1 MTKITLTNLADL
13 QNENTAVL
21 AINNN
26 NDAIETASDNFL
38 SRDGTSPNNMLA
50 PIDMNSQRITNLPTP
65 IGATEPLRLSD
76 ANTLNGGGTIQSIPA
91 GGTTGQFLKKN
102 SNANYDVGYGDPTV
116 SAANLTGAGTGVTTF
131 LVTPSSANL
140 AAAVTGETGTGGLVF
155 ATSPTLVTPALG
167 TPASGVLTNAT
178 GLPIATGVSGL
189 GTGVATFLG
198 TPTSANLASA
208 MTNET
213 GTGNLVFATTPT
225 LVTPVLGDAAATTL
239 AFSPTTGGI
248 VGTNTNNNTNAG
260 NVGEYIEAEV
270 LSGAPVSLTTGTTA
284 NITSITLTAGDWD
297 VTGAVVFT
305 PAGTTTVQSLFAS
318 TNTTSAT
325 LPTAPNKGA
334 YFGVAASFT
343 TGQGQIAN
351 IGSRRYSVA
360 GSTQVFLVANATF
373 GVSTMTAFG
382 IIHARRRR

>member
-65 IGATEPLRLSD
+65 IGATEPLRLTD
-76 ANTLNGGGTIQSIPA
+76 ANTLNGGGTIQSIPV
-91 GGTTGQFLKKN
+91 GGTAGQFLKKN
-102 SNANYDVGYGDPTV
+102 SSANYDVSYGDPTV

-155 ATSPTLVTPALG
+155 ATSPTLVTP
-167 TPASGVLTNAT
+167 V
-178 GLPIATGVSGL
+178 
-189 GTGVATFLG
+189 LG
-198 TPTSANLASA
+198 TPTSGTLTNCTIPVTQLTGTSANMVNWLAAASSANLRN
-208 MTNET
+208 TVTDET
-213 GTGNLVFATTPT
+213 GTGSLVFATTPT
-225 LVTPVLGDAAATTL
+225 LTTPVLVDAAATNI
-239 AFSPTTGGI
+239 AFSPSTGGI
-248 VGTNTNNNTNAG
+248 IGTTTNNNTNAG
-260 NVGEYIEAEV
+260 NVGEYMEAEV

>member
-38 SRDGTSPNNMLA
+38 SRDGTSPNTMLA

-65 IGATEPLRLSD
+65 IGATEPLRLTD
-76 ANTLNGGGTIQSIPA
+76 ANTLNGGGTIQSIPV
-91 GGTTGQFLKKN
+91 GGTAGQFLKKN
-102 SNANYDVGYGDPTV
+102 SSANYDVSYGDPTV

-155 ATSPTLVTPALG
+155 ATSPTLVTP
-167 TPASGVLTNAT
+167 V
-178 GLPIATGVSGL
+178 
-189 GTGVATFLG
+189 LG
-198 TPTSANLASA
+198 TPTSGTLTNCTMPVTQLTGTSANMVNWLAAASSANLRS
-208 MTNET
+208 TVTDET
-213 GTGNLVFATTPT
+213 GTGSLVFATTPT
-225 LVTPVLGDAAATTL
+225 LTTPVLVDAAATNI
-239 AFSPTTGGI
+239 AFSPSTGGI
-248 VGTNTNNNTNAG
+248 IGTTTNNNTNAG
-260 NVGEYIEAEV
+260 NVGEYMEAEV

>member
-1 MTKITLTNLADL
+1 MTKITLTNLTSL
-13 QNENTAVL
+13 SNPLTAIA
-21 AINNN
+21 AINAN
-26 NDAIETASDNFL
+26 NDAIEVASDTFL
-38 SRDGTSPNNMLA
+38 SRDGTSPNTMGA
-50 PIDMNSQRITNLPTP
+50 TIDMNSFRITNLPAP
-65 IGATEPLRLSD
+65 LASTEPLRLSD
-76 ANTLNGGGTIQSIPA
+76 ANTLNGGGTIQSIPT

-140 AAAVTGETGTGGLVF
+140 ATAVTDETGSGSLVF
-155 ATSPTLVTPALG
+155 ATTPTLVTPILG
-167 TPASGVLTNAT
+167 TPTSGVLTNAT

-189 GTGVATFLG
+189 GTGVATFLA
-198 TPTSANLASA
+198 TPSSANLASA

-239 AFSPTTGGI
+239 AFAPSTGGI
-248 VGTNTNNNTNAG
+248 IGTTTNNNTNAG
-260 NVGEYIEAEV
+260 NVGEYMEAEV
-270 LSGAPVSLTTGTTA
+270 LSGAPVSLTTGVTA
-284 NITSITLTAGDWD
+284 NVTSITLTAGDWD

-305 PAGTTTVQSLFAS
+305 PSAVPTQLFAS

-325 LPTAPNKGA
+325 LPVAPNKGA
-334 YFGVAASFT
+334 YFGSISTGFT
-343 TGQGQIAN
+343 SAQGQIAN

-360 GSTQVFLVANATF
+360 SSTQVFLVANAAF
-373 GVSTMTAFG
+373 GGTMTVYG
-382 IIHARRRR
+382 LIHARRRR